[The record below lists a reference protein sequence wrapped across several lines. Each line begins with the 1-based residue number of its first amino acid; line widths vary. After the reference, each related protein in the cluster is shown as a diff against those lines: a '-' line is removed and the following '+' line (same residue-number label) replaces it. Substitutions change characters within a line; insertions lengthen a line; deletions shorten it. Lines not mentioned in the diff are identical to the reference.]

1 MIKIYISSVVI
12 WLVILNMTF
21 VFGKEMIKNKDID
34 YKVYIKDKEIKG
46 KLSFTIISFIPIIRL
61 IVWCVMIFVI
71 FASQDT
77 LDKLL
82 KKED

>member
-21 VFGKEMIKNKDID
+21 VFGKEMMKNKDID

-61 IVWCVMIFVI
+61 IFWCVMIFVV